1 MILNLKNKDRATAR
15 QIELCEYINAH
26 GLTQS
31 SKDPRLMTFHEA
43 EDFIREEEELREAR
57 HLAFILAHK
66 INND

>member
-15 QIELCEYINAH
+15 QIKLCEYINAH

-43 EDFIREEEELREAR
+43 EDFIHEEELREAWY
-57 HLAFILAHK
+57 LAFMLVHK
-66 INND
+66 INK